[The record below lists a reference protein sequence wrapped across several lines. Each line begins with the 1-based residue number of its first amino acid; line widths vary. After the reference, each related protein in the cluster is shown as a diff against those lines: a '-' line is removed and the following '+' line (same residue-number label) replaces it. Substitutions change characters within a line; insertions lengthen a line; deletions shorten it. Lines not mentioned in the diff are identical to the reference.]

1 MHICVSMNTSK
12 EMEAKPL
19 CFIYYF
25 TITCIFVYYCNYE
38 EWYILD
44 VLYLF
49 VSQFL
54 ISVYKFID

>member
-25 TITCIFVYYCNYE
+25 TVHVFLYIIAIMRNGTFWMFYIFLC
-38 EWYILD
+38 L
-44 VLYLF
+44 
-49 VSQFL
+49 SFL
-54 ISVYKFID
+54 